1 MKNSVDEETNI
12 PITLNNQT
20 MSNVSNNPTDNPTDN
35 PSNTVTLKKIVFN
48 GIIERDDTTKKLEWN
63 FVSKHNSA
71 VANFINGKITDVEI
85 KIVSGGEINIST
97 TSKEALELTRDIIT
111 KILDTT
117 KQLEYRKTCD
127 DTDFDSLV
135 LI

>member
-1 MKNSVDEETNI
+1 
-12 PITLNNQT
+12 
-20 MSNVSNNPTDNPTDN
+20 MSNTSNNVSNE
-35 PSNTVTLKKIVFN
+35 SNTEIVFN
-48 GIIERDDTTKKLEWN
+48 GINERDDSMKKLEWN

-71 VANFINGKITDVEI
+71 VANFINGKIEDVKI

-111 KILDTT
+111 KILDTV
-117 KQLEYRKTCD
+117 KHLEYRHNTSNDKD
-127 DTDFDSLV
+127 LDLDSL